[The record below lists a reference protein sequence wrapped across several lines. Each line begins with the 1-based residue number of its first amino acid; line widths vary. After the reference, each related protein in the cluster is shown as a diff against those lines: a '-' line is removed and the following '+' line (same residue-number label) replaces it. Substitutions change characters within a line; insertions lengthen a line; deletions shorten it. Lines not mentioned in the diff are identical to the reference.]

1 MPFMYILLCSD
12 GSYYTGST
20 WDINRRFDEHQNGGG
35 AEYTKDRIPV
45 KLVYCEEFDRIEDAY
60 RRERQIHG
68 WSRKKKKALIEGD
81 MGKLVEFS
89 KSKGKE

>member
-20 WDINRRFDEHQNGGG
+20 WDINRRFEEHQNGAG

-45 KLVYCEEFDRIEDAY
+45 KLVHCEEFDRIEDAY

-68 WSRKKKKALIEGD
+68 WSRNKKKALIEGD
-81 MGKLVEFS
+81 MGRLVEFS

>member
-20 WDINRRFDEHQNGGG
+20 WDMNRRLEEHQTGMGS
-35 AEYTKDRIPV
+35 EYTKNRTPV
-45 KLVYCEEFDRIEDAY
+45 KLVYCEEYDRIEDAY

-68 WSRKKKKALIEGD
+68 WSRRK
-81 MGKLVEFS
+81 
-89 KSKGKE
+89 